1 MVNNVILFV
10 WVEDVYRSYSPFI
23 FCRFCLLVNQCE
35 CLKNQKLEQV
45 QRPWVSYMFA
55 VITTTTLY
63 MYMVY
68 MKFIRHMAA
77 FGKLPIPA
85 NMRHMSAIVL
95 CHIKSHHIT
104 LLHFTEHFAKLIT
117 SPLLCFTAHITKLNT
132 SQLLCVLT
140 KNWRTSWRRCPSVAL
155 STCIIW
161 STLPMHAELKTQ
173 PLRRSCYS
181 LSRARGFTGTL
192 G

>member
-1 MVNNVILFV
+1 M
-10 WVEDVYRSYSPFI
+10 EDVYRSYSPFI
-23 FCRFCLLVNQCE
+23 FRRFCLLVNQCE

-104 LLHFTEHFAKLIT
+104 LLQFTEHFAKLIT
-117 SPLLCFTAHITKLNT
+117 SPLLCFTEHIAKLIP
-132 SQLLCVLT
+132 SQLLPIYCTHNKTQYISIALCAPT
-140 KNWRTSWRRCPSVAL
+140 KNWRTS
-155 STCIIW
+155 
-161 STLPMHAELKTQ
+161 
-173 PLRRSCYS
+173 
-181 LSRARGFTGTL
+181 
-192 G
+192 